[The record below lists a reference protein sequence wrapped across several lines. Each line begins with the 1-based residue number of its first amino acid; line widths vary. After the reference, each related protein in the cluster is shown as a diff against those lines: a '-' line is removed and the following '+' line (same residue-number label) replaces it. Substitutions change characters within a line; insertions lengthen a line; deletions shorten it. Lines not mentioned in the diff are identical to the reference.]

1 MKQFPVTIFI
11 QSRAGLITEGNANE
25 TFVKRRI
32 FAKGIYEMVH
42 LVYFEMVL
50 KML

>member
-1 MKQFPVTIFI
+1 MKQFPDTIFI
-11 QSRAGLITEGNANE
+11 QSRAGLITGEKANE

-42 LVYFEMVL
+42 FVYFEIVL